1 MIYYS
6 STDGIYRIH
15 KDGKNDEKIISG
27 KSGNVIYSQ
36 GKLYYLSTEGLCAL
50 DIKSEKVT
58 VVEENAAIFLNMNDQ
73 YLFYQ
78 SMDGSVVRYDL
89 SSQEEKTIYNGLVEN
104 CYIAGDKL
112 IIKTSSSLYQQES
125 YSVVMDFDG
134 LQQRRLFFNGQ
145 GEYI

>member
-1 MIYYS
+1 
-6 STDGIYRIH
+6 
-15 KDGKNDEKIISG
+15 
-27 KSGNVIYSQ
+27 
-36 GKLYYLSTEGLCAL
+36 
-50 DIKSEKVT
+50 
-58 VVEENAAIFLNMNDQ
+58 MNDQ